1 MRRAGSALDVSI
13 QAQILN
19 LFADLKEQS
28 GYSYLFISHDLS
40 VVERISD
47 RVAVMYLGRIVETGP
62 VGSLFARPQHPY
74 TQALME
80 AAPRIGRARRTRK
93 PIRGEIPSPSNP
105 PAGCAFHPRCPHA
118 MAICREIAPAMTQ
131 DRQGALE
138 RLSSARHARPARH
151 TPNQLN
157 QRRGQQM
164 LTILENASVVDVDTG
179 ELKPDCRIVLE
190 DAKIAEVGAPPFTG
204 SNARR
209 IDLKGLSVMPGLID
223 CHCHV
228 LQSTSNLA
236 ALAVESPLYAAA
248 RAFEIMKGMLHRG
261 FTTIRDAGGAD
272 FGIARAV
279 AEGRVEGPRVIYC
292 GKALTATGGHGDYR
306 SGGQY
311 YEDPSYWIPRISRL
325 CDGVSEL
332 RRAVRDE
339 VRKGAHHIKIMANG
353 GVASP
358 TDRITSDQYSEEEIA
373 AVVDEAEMAG
383 LYVMSHTYTARSIQR
398 AVRNGVR
405 SIEHGNLADEET
417 LRLIKSKRSVSGANS
432 DHLQGVG

>member
-1 MRRAGSALDVSI
+1 
-13 QAQILN
+13 
-19 LFADLKEQS
+19 
-28 GYSYLFISHDLS
+28 
-40 VVERISD
+40 
-47 RVAVMYLGRIVETGP
+47 
-62 VGSLFARPQHPY
+62 
-74 TQALME
+74 
-80 AAPRIGRARRTRK
+80 
-93 PIRGEIPSPSNP
+93 
-105 PAGCAFHPRCPHA
+105 
-118 MAICREIAPAMTQ
+118 
-131 DRQGALE
+131 
-138 RLSSARHARPARH
+138 
-151 TPNQLN
+151 
-157 QRRGQQM
+157 M
-164 LTILENASVVDVDTG
+164 LTVLENASVVDVDAG

-190 DAKIAEVGAPPFTG
+190 DAKIVEVGAPPLKA

-209 IDLKGLSVMPGLID
+209 LDLKGLAVMPGLID

-248 RAFEIMKGMLHRG
+248 RAFEITRGMLHRG
-261 FTTIRDAGGAD
+261 FTTVRDAGGAD

-373 AVVDEAEMAG
+373 AVADEAEMAG

-417 LRLIKSKRSVSGANS
+417 LLLLKSKGAFLVPTLAIFKALAEEGVVDGLPQELSGKLGNMMEKGMAVVELAHRLGVQMAYGTDLIGAMHRRQSEEFELRADLVPAADLVRAVTVTGAKLIRRENESGRVANGYQA
-432 DHLQGVG
+432 DLIAVEGNPLENIRVLANPARNIKLIMQGGRIVKDETLH